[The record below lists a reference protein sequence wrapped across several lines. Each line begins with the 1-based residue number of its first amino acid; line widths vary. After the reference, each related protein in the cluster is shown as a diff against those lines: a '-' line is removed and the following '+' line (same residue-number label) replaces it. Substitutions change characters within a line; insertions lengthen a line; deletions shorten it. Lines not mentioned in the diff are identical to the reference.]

1 MSYLYFSSYTINLSK
16 GYIYYMKLNLGC
28 GEKRI
33 SNFTGVDKIKTTATD
48 IVCDLNVFPYPFPEN
63 CADEIIMD
71 NVLEHLDDTIAVM
84 EEIYRLAIPGAII
97 KINVP
102 YFKSNSAFTDPT
114 HKHFFTETSFK
125 YFNEQDPLHFYTK
138 AKFEVISTKLISHN
152 QYRDLKHFFR
162 NLLPFKRI
170 LNYFLFNIYDEIS
183 FELKCL
189 K

>member
-1 MSYLYFSSYTINLSK
+1 
-16 GYIYYMKLNLGC
+16 MKLNLGC

-33 SNFTGVDKIKTTATD
+33 PGFTGVDRIKTAAAD
-48 IVCDLNVFPYPFPEN
+48 IIHNLDVAPYPFPDS

-71 NVLEHLDDTIAVM
+71 NVLEHLEDVIAVM
-84 EEIYRLAIPGAII
+84 EEIYRLAMPGAII

-125 YFNEQDPLHFYTK
+125 YFDKRNPLHFYTH
-138 AKFEVISTKLISHN
+138 ANFEIMSIKLISHN
-152 QYRDLKHFFR
+152 EYRDAKHFFR

-189 K
+189 KD